1 MFSSFYDWLIA
12 AASVRIV
19 RRMEIHD
26 SFDTDNLCGEQ
37 IYENVTHAYHG
48 TIRER
53 GSRERLA
60 IQMHQFHGSSDKTTR
75 FMSSSCMNQQPFP
88 YLHNNA

>member
-1 MFSSFYDWLIA
+1 
-12 AASVRIV
+12 
-19 RRMEIHD
+19 MEIHD
-26 SFDTDNLCGEQ
+26 SFDTNSLCGEQ
-37 IYENVTHAYHG
+37 IRENVTHAYHG
-48 TIRER
+48 TMRER
-53 GSRERLA
+53 GPRERLA